1 MASWPTFMAPD
12 AVHAAITK
20 KLKTSGDVDDIEDFV
35 TNIKESR
42 KNLDVDVLQ
51 HKDMVLFTND
61 CKTTLPKDWNIQNLK
76 IIEFRGGKLSMFARN
91 DYNGEFKEL
100 HILKKKVERD
110 LRKKMGEELDLIN
123 MMEREKKP
131 RGVNEV
137 KKKELLTL
145 AKSMP
150 VSR

>member
-1 MASWPTFMAPD
+1 M
-12 AVHAAITK
+12 
-20 KLKTSGDVDDIEDFV
+20 
-35 TNIKESR
+35 
-42 KNLDVDVLQ
+42 
-51 HKDMVLFTND
+51 ND

-76 IIEFRGGKLSMFARN
+76 IIEFRRGKLSMFAKN

-123 MMEREKKP
+123 MIEREKKP

-150 VSR
+150 VSRRTFYEALEESDAPDLDIHIDSDL